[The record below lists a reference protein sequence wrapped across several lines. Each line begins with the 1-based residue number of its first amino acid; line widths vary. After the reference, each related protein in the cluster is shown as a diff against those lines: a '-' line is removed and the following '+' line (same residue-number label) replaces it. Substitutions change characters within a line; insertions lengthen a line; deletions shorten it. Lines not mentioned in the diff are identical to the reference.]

1 MADTCFGCRHWRAL
15 SDTSGLY
22 GCHYMLDTGKMRGCP
37 TENCTHYKGDDK
49 VKGKKITPE
58 VAAAMQAARDSGM
71 SVEKVAEQFDLDRKT
86 VCIHTNTPK
95 KSPGASAAA
104 ESTPE
109 ETKTDT
115 TDIIPETA
123 GDVKSSAEEDV
134 PSVVVDAL
142 LEKIESIA
150 DKIAEEERFIAAL
163 KADKTALEKY
173 YHENCTAFGRD
184 YKRRTKQA

>member
-1 MADTCFGCRHWRAL
+1 MADNCVGCKYWRHL
-15 SDTSGLY
+15 ESNNHCSPH
-22 GCHYMLDTGKMRGCP
+22 GCHYSLDTGELRGCPAENCKHYERDKMRGK
-37 TENCTHYKGDDK
+37 N
-49 VKGKKITPE
+49 ITAE
-58 VAAAMQAARDSGM
+58 DVAAMQAARDSGM
-71 SVEKVAEQFDLDRKT
+71 KANDIAVKFGID
-86 VCIHTNTPK
+86 IHTVYRHT

-123 GDVKSSAEEDV
+123 GDVKSSAEEV

-142 LEKIESIA
+142 LEKIESIGE
-150 DKIAEEERFIAAL
+150 KIAEEERFIAAL
-163 KADKTALEKY
+163 KADKAALEKY